1 MAKKIVLSGTE
12 VTRASNALKDFHV
25 EHVLVSY
32 PEHQKEN
39 RPATL
44 FIVVLNKD
52 LNLAKEAIAEAK
64 LSILK
69 IKNSRHYETLA
80 LKHQHYQPTF
90 TYKCRHCGKEF
101 TSAVKE
107 AVWCSKKCK
116 QDFRNAKKKEAV

>member
-1 MAKKIVLSGTE
+1 MAKKIVLSSTE

-69 IKNSRHYETLA
+69 IKNSRHYEKLA
-80 LKHQHYQPTF
+80 LKHQHYQPKF
-90 TYKCRHCGKEF
+90 TCKCRHCAKEF

-107 AVWCSKKCK
+107 AVWCSPKCK
-116 QDFRNAKKKEAV
+116 QDFRNAKKKEVV

>member
-90 TYKCRHCGKEF
+90 TCKCRHCGKEF

>member
-1 MAKKIVLSGTE
+1 MAKKIVLSSTE

-90 TYKCRHCGKEF
+90 TCKCRHCGKEF

>member
-1 MAKKIVLSGTE
+1 MAKKIVLSSTE
-12 VTRASNALKDFHV
+12 VTRASNALKDFHI

-39 RPATL
+39 RPATS

-52 LNLAKEAIAEAK
+52 LNLAKEAIAKAK

-80 LKHQHYQPTF
+80 LKHQHYQPKF
-90 TYKCRHCGKEF
+90 TCKCRYCGKEF

-107 AVWCSKKCK
+107 AVWCSPKCK
-116 QDFRNAKKKEAV
+116 QDFRNAKKAKV

>member
-90 TYKCRHCGKEF
+90 TCKCRHCGKEF

-116 QDFRNAKKKEAV
+116 QDFRNAKKKKAV